1 MTHPLIREL
10 HKRFYGRAIYI
21 DIYIYRPPS
30 EWRVVFS
37 HLNASMVAWYKIV
50 ANDDVEISTFISDKS
65 LALEVVEYAQQIEIL
80 FI

>member
-1 MTHPLIREL
+1 MTHPLIQEL
-10 HKRFYGRAIYI
+10 RRRFHGRAIYI
-21 DIYIYRPPS
+21 DTYRPPS

-37 HLNASMVAWYKIV
+37 HLNASMIVWYKIV